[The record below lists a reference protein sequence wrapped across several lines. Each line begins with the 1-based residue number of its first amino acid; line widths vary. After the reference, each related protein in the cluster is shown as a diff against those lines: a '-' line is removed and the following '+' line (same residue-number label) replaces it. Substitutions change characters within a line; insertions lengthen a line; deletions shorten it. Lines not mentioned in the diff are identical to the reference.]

1 MDSKKRRID
10 KELGSFIYSCYISF
24 GGNID
29 KFAEALSVEP
39 RTINY
44 YFSGQRKP
52 SQRTLLRLIKVA
64 NVNIKDI
71 PF

>member
-1 MDSKKRRID
+1 MDSKRRID
-10 KELGSFIYSCYISF
+10 KELGYFIYLCYKSF
-24 GGNID
+24 GGSID
-29 KFAEALSVEP
+29 KFAEALSIEP